1 MVQPELQ
8 SIVEHGER
16 DVVMID
22 GELTHTVVKRQR
34 LAGDDEQ
41 VAAARAVSEDER
53 ALATRVLRNQ
63 PAFQQRE
70 LLYARIDMAPD
81 ELGTLRVIELELVEP
96 SLFLVQHEP
105 ALERFVAALKR
116 DTQR

>member
-1 MVQPELQ
+1 
-8 SIVEHGER
+8 
-16 DVVMID
+16 
-22 GELTHTVVKRQR
+22 QR
-34 LAGDDEQ
+34 LAGGEEVV
-41 VAAARAVSEDER
+41 VAAREVGPEEE
-53 ALATRVLRNQ
+53 ALARRVLRAQ

-70 LLYARIDMAPD
+70 LPYGRVDMAPD
-81 ELGTLRVIELELVEP
+81 ELGILRVIELELVEP